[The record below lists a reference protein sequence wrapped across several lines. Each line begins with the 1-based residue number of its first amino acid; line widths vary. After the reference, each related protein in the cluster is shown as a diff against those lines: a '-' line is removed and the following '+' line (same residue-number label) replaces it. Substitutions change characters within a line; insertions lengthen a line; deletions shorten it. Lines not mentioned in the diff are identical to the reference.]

1 MQTPK
6 LLDPRL
12 PSISPDVA
20 QIAPPERWSTVA
32 DEVAQHSGWNVLSL
46 QQRDSTLT
54 LVAESDGSLFAQ
66 EQVDRVTAVL
76 HRSAP
81 ASATH
86 FVIQLQQ
93 VGLGLA
99 RIDLDR
105 AEWVAQRTQA
115 QPPSLRLAA
124 QQTTPTLAMHTP
136 TAAVET
142 GDYRQPH
149 INAELP
155 EFVPARYNLDQ
166 AAQVAGLAVVYE
178 VRINSKKDELK
189 LRAAAEERGRRD
201 RELAEVREAIKELFS
216 GLQNL
221 EERVAAAERAKARSA
236 WWPRAARLDYE
247 ATQSPSP
254 CLADAERAVGK
265 LLYHLQS

>member
-1 MQTPK
+1 VFVTK
-6 LLDPRL
+6 LDDEAALKK
-12 PSISPDVA
+12 A
-20 QIAPPERWSTVA
+20 A
-32 DEVAQHSGWNVLSL
+32 DFMGEVFIFSV
-46 QQRDSTLT
+46 R
-54 LVAESDGSLFAQ
+54 
-66 EQVDRVTAVL
+66 
-76 HRSAP
+76 RSAP
-81 ASATH
+81 RD
-86 FVIQLQQ
+86 
-93 VGLGLA
+93 A
-99 RIDLDR
+99 RAD
-105 AEWVAQRTQA
+105 TG
-115 QPPSLRLAA
+115 AA
-124 QQTTPTLAMHTP
+124 LHSH
-136 TAAVET
+136 
-142 GDYRQPH
+142 Y
-149 INAELP
+149 
-155 EFVPARYNLDQ
+155 
-166 AAQVAGLAVVYE
+166 AQVAGLAVVYE